1 MDIVLN
7 DIEVRILGCLIEK
20 EITTPDYYP
29 LSLNALTNACNQK
42 SNRNPVVSYE
52 EMSVVRG
59 LDSLQ
64 EKGLSEKLYKLD
76 SRVPKYQHSFKVKF
90 DLSCREV
97 AVLCVLMLHGPQ
109 TTGEIRGR
117 SNRIYSFDDLNE
129 VEEVLNGLMDKEH
142 PMLIKLPRQI
152 GRKECRYMHL
162 LSGNYEFEESEKPFS
177 QEVATLQVR
186 AENERIAKLEDE
198 LATLRRE
205 FDNLKNDFSDLRS
218 QFE

>member
-1 MDIVLN
+1 MDILLN

-20 EITTPDYYP
+20 KTTTPDHYP
-29 LSLNALTNACNQK
+29 LSLNSLTNACNQK
-42 SNRNPVVSYE
+42 SNRNPVVSYD

-64 EKGLSEKLYKLD
+64 EKGLSEKIYKLD
-76 SRVPKYQHSFKVKF
+76 SRVPKYQHSFTKKF
-90 DLSCREV
+90 DLSRREV
-97 AVLCVLMLHGPQ
+97 AVLSVLILYGPQ

-117 SNRIYSFDDLNE
+117 SNRIYKFDDLNE
-129 VEEVLNGLMDKEH
+129 VEKVLDGLLNKEQ
-142 PMLIKLPRQI
+142 PILLKLPRQT
-152 GRKECRYMHL
+152 GRKERRYMHF
-162 LSGNYEFEESEKPFS
+162 LSGKPEIKELEKPLP

-205 FDNLKNDFSDLRS
+205 FDDLKKDFSNLKS